1 MGSQAI
7 ISYLMSNWIEK
18 SELLKNNNDLS
29 FLEFVFEDLK
39 NYPIEFVDLSS
50 KVRIR
55 DLVQTIVLNPLV
67 EEEFKI
73 KVLTYFKEQK
83 NLKKLKYQGV
93 STEDFLEAQREESF
107 KALAKRF
114 QQLKMDNV
122 EIWKVSKGIHS
133 KVNLMTGEVLDQKES
148 PKDLLG
154 NHLMIN
160 QFYKVKT
167 LKKLGDIPEGTELL
181 AELKADTTL
190 VLRESPH
197 HPAIWRSAFLGTDF
211 TLII

>member
-18 SELLKNNNDLS
+18 SELLKNNNDLY

-39 NYPIEFVDLSS
+39 NYPIDYVDLSS

-67 EEEFKI
+67 EEDFKI

-122 EIWKVSKGIHS
+122 EIWTVRKGIHS
-133 KVNLMTGEVLDQKES
+133 KINLMTGDVLEQKES

-154 NHLMIN
+154 NHLVIN

-181 AELKADTTL
+181 AELKADSTL

-197 HPAIWRSAFLGTDF
+197 HPAIWRSSSLGSDF

>member
-18 SELLKNNNDLS
+18 AELLKTSDDLS

-39 NYPIEFVDLSS
+39 YYPIDYVDLASQ
-50 KVRIR
+50 VRIR
-55 DLVQTIVLNPLV
+55 DLVQTIVLNPTV
-67 EEEFKI
+67 AEDFKVKI
-73 KVLTYFKEQK
+73 ITHFKEQK
-83 NLKKLKYQGV
+83 NLKKMKYQGV
-93 STEDFLEAQREESF
+93 STQEFLEAQQTESF

-114 QQLKMDNV
+114 KQLNLENV
-122 EIWKVSKGIHS
+122 EVWTVLKGIHS
-133 KVNLMTGEVLDQKES
+133 KINLTTGETLEQKES

-154 NHLMIN
+154 NHIIPN

-167 LKKLGDIPEGTELL
+167 LRKLGDIPEGTELMM
-181 AELKADTTL
+181 ELKADTTL

-197 HPAIWRSAFLGTDF
+197 HPAIWRSSALGLDF